1 MNLDASGDGHAIVP
15 GHAHRLDPAPVGG
28 LESLRRRNTAQV
40 ARALLQLGASAR
52 AEIARTTGLSATSLT
67 KITAYMIRMRVI
79 RELAVVMGGD
89 TGRPRVPVALDTSH
103 HRFIGLHIGLR
114 RTTGGLL
121 DLAGNVVVEHA
132 VTHRRPTRSGILAE
146 ARDLHTELVAAA
158 GGADRVLGTGIV
170 TGGRV
175 DPARGVVVEHP
186 LLGWRD
192 VPLVTEIG
200 PAGHPVL
207 VDSSVR
213 GLALAETYLGAARDT
228 SSSVFLFIGN
238 IVGAGLMIDGRLR
251 KGHDAAAGTI
261 DHLSLGTD
269 ALDADAPGER
279 CRCGRRDCLAAL
291 ASDVAVLARARSAGI
306 VRPHASFESLVKKSR
321 TGDPAATDLLRTR
334 AELAGVAAAT
344 LLDLLDPDLLVLGG
358 GLLQTPE
365 HLGALRSAAAR
376 RLTRPDAADRIV
388 PTGLGAG
395 SLVRGS
401 ASLVLHAFFTD
412 PVGMLPAH
420 SAGAG
425 RPSLTGAASD
435 GYGRARGS
443 A

>member
-1 MNLDASGDGHAIVP
+1 MS
-15 GHAHRLDPAPVGG
+15 G

-40 ARALLQLGASAR
+40 ARALLHHGACGR
-52 AEIARTTGLSATSLT
+52 AEIARMTGLSATSLT
-67 KITAYMIRMRVI
+67 KITAYMIRMRMI
-79 RELAVVMGGD
+79 RELSVVTGGE

-103 HRFIGLHIGLR
+103 YRFIGLHIGLR

-121 DLAGNVVVEHA
+121 DLAGDVVVEHA

-146 ARDLHTELVAAA
+146 ARDLRAELQAAA

-192 VPLVTEIG
+192 VPLVTEVG

-228 SSSVFLFIGN
+228 GSSVFLFIGN

-251 KGHDAAAGTI
+251 NGRDAAAGTI
-261 DHLSLGTD
+261 DHLPLG
-269 ALDADAPGER
+269 ADESGER
-279 CRCGRRDCLAAL
+279 CRCGRHDCLATL
-291 ASDVAVLARARSAGI
+291 ASDVAVLAKARSAGL
-306 VRPHASFESLVKKSR
+306 VQPHASFESLVKKSR
-321 TGDPAATDLLRTR
+321 SGDPAAAGLLRTR
-334 AELAGVAAAT
+334 AELAGVTAAT

-388 PTGLGAG
+388 PTGLGEG

-412 PVGMLPAH
+412 PVGMLPAQP
-420 SAGAG
+420 AGV
-425 RPSLTGAASD
+425 ASD

>member
-1 MNLDASGDGHAIVP
+1 MSSAESTAPGDDPAGLP
-15 GHAHRLDPAPVGG
+15 PRPYRLAPAPVGG

-40 ARALLQLGASAR
+40 ARTLLHHGASAR
-52 AEIARTTGLSATSLT
+52 ADIARMTGLSATSVT
-67 KITAYMIRMRVI
+67 KITAFMVRTRMI
-79 RELAVVMGGD
+79 RELAAVSGGD

-114 RTTGGLL
+114 RITGGLL

-132 VTHRRPTRSGILAE
+132 VTHRRPSRAGILAE
-146 ARDLHTELVAAA
+146 LRRLHAELREAA
-158 GGADRVLGTGIV
+158 GGRVLGTGIV

-175 DPARGVVVEHP
+175 DPDRGVVVEHP

-192 VPLVTEIG
+192 VPLADEMGAT
-200 PAGHPVL
+200 GHPVL
-207 VDSSVR
+207 VDGSVR

-238 IVGAGLMIDGRLR
+238 IVGAGIMVDGRLR

-261 DHLSLGTD
+261 DHLSLGTETT
-269 ALDADAPGER
+269 GEP

-291 ASDVAVLARARSAGI
+291 ASDVAVLAKARGAG
-306 VRPHASFESLVKKSR
+306 VAGPHESFESLVGRSR
-321 TGDPAATDLLRTR
+321 SGDAAATGLLRTR
-334 AELAGVAAAT
+334 AELAGVAAAA
-344 LLDLLDPDLLVLGG
+344 LMDLLDPDLLVLGG

-365 HLGALRSAAAR
+365 HLGALRAAAAG
-376 RLTRPDAADRIV
+376 RLTRPRAAERIV
-388 PTGLGAG
+388 PTGLGEG

-412 PVGMLPAH
+412 PVGLLP
-420 SAGAG
+420 S
-425 RPSLTGAASD
+425 
-435 GYGRARGS
+435 
-443 A
+443 

>member
-1 MNLDASGDGHAIVP
+1 MSSADLDASGDGPAGLP
-15 GHAHRLDPAPVGG
+15 RRPARLDPAPVGG

-40 ARALLQLGASAR
+40 AQVLLQHGASAR
-52 AEIARTTGLSATSLT
+52 AEIARRAGLSATSLT
-67 KITAYMIRMRVI
+67 KITAYMIRMRMI
-79 RELAVVMGGD
+79 RELAAVSGGD
-89 TGRPRVPVALDTSH
+89 TGRPRVPVALDTSY
-103 HRFIGLHIGLR
+103 HRFVGLHIGLR

-146 ARDLHTELVAAA
+146 ARNLRTELEAAA
-158 GGADRVLGTGIV
+158 GGADRVLGTGVV

-175 DPARGVVVEHP
+175 DPDRGVVVEHP

-192 VPLVTEIG
+192 VPLVTEMG
-200 PAGHPVL
+200 PAAHPIL

-261 DHLSLGTD
+261 DHLSLGAD
-269 ALDADAPGER
+269 ALGEQ

-291 ASDVAVLARARSAGI
+291 ASDVAVLAKARSAGL
-306 VRPHASFESLVKKSR
+306 VRPHGSFESLVKKSR
-321 TGDPAATDLLRTR
+321 SGDPAATGLLRTR

-344 LLDLLDPDLLVLGG
+344 LLDLLDPGLLVLGG

-365 HLGALRSAAAR
+365 HLGALRSAAAG

-388 PTGLGAG
+388 ATGLGEG

-412 PVGMLPAH
+412 PIGMLPAH
-420 SAGAG
+420 LAGGG
-425 RPSLTGAASD
+425 RPSPTGVAS
-435 GYGRARGS
+435 GGWSRARGS